1 MTEPTVAFTPFARYE
16 GGISHL
22 KLTEESFIHIATTR
36 RLHIEGSHNLRDL
49 GGIESADGGRIK
61 SQLIYRSGSLE
72 RLTPTGVRDLLTL
85 RIGTIFD
92 LRSGPERDHSPT
104 HWLAEHDVGRWQLAA
119 NESLGDP
126 KPLLA
131 QSLRSATKTRAMM
144 HNVYRTLPVHH
155 RESYAAL
162 FHALARDERP
172 ILFHCAAGKDRTGV
186 ATALLLALL
195 GVHRAQID
203 ADYLLTN
210 TVIKATTQTF
220 LSDPR
225 NVAALSAP
233 AAAWKPM
240 MIADTSYLDAMFAE
254 IDAAHGSVEA
264 YVRTQLDLSV
274 TDIRFLRERLLG

>member
-1 MTEPTVAFTPFARYE
+1 MTEPTVGFTLFAWRE
-16 GGISHL
+16 GGTSHL
-22 KLTEESFIHIATTR
+22 KLAEECVIQIATSR
-36 RLHIEGSHNLRDL
+36 RLRIEGSHNLRDL
-49 GGIESADGGRIK
+49 GGIESAGGGRIP
-61 SQLIYRSGSLE
+61 SGLIYRSGSLE
-72 RLTPTGVRDLLTL
+72 RLTPTGVHDLLTL
-85 RIGTIFD
+85 GIGTIFD

-104 HWLAEHDVGRWQLAA
+104 HWLANHDVERWQLTA

-131 QSLRSATKTRAMM
+131 QSLRSAKRTRAMM
-144 HNVYRTLPVHH
+144 HNVYRTLPLHH

-186 ATALLLALL
+186 ATALLLAVL

-203 ADYLLTN
+203 ADYLVTN
-210 TVIKATTQTF
+210 TVIEATTQTF

-225 NVAALSAP
+225 NAAALTAP

-240 MIADTSYLDAMFAE
+240 MIADASYLDAMFAE
-254 IDAAHGSVEA
+254 IDAAHGSVES
-264 YVRTQLDLSV
+264 YVRTQLDLSAAE
-274 TDIRFLRERLLG
+274 IQRLRARLLG